1 MLSGLYGSTL
11 HKTLGIKNKGEFIMS
26 NLKVLSVF
34 CFFVLLL
41 SACVSKGKYLE
52 LESDLV
58 ETRKR
63 ADLGDQNLNSL
74 QDKYEALEANG
85 LKTPPRV

>member
-1 MLSGLYGSTL
+1 MT
-11 HKTLGIKNKGEFIMS
+11 
-26 NLKVLSVF
+26 NLRVLSLFCVF
-34 CFFVLLL
+34 IFLL

-63 ADLGDQNLNSL
+63 EDMGDKNLHSL
-74 QDKYEALEANG
+74 QEKYEALEANYRDLG
-85 LKTPPRV
+85 TLNRQGCRRCPFFSRTGRP